1 MDESRR
7 AFLKTAGCAILGAGL
22 GAPIARA
29 VAGAVTADPMP
40 GELKAGRWA
49 IAVNVRK
56 CLQREDCRAC
66 IDACHVAHNVPL
78 IKDPLREI
86 KWIWKEPFKD
96 AFAAETHPHLD
107 KGLSGKNVLVLCN
120 HCDNPPCVRVCPTK
134 ATWKR
139 PDGIVMM
146 DQHRC
151 IGCRYCIV
159 GCPYGS
165 RSFNWQDPR
174 PFITT
179 GIKLDYPTR
188 MKGVV
193 EKCTLCTERL
203 VKGLEPA
210 CVEVC
215 NKVAGPGTMTFGD
228 LRDPSS
234 EVARVLKD
242 GFSIRRK
249 PELGTEP
256 QIFYLV

>member
-1 MDESRR
+1 MDGSRR

-22 GAPIARA
+22 AAPIART
-29 VAGAVTADPMP
+29 VTGAVSEEGTP

-49 IAVNVRK
+49 IVVDVRK
-56 CLQREDCRAC
+56 CLERENCRAC

-78 IKDPLREI
+78 IKDPAHEI

-96 AFAAETHPHLD
+96 TFEAEAHPHLD
-107 KGLSGKNVLVLCN
+107 KGLAAKQVLVLCN

-151 IGCRYCIV
+151 IGCRYCIA

-165 RSFNWQDPR
+165 RSFNWKDPR

-179 GIKLDYPTR
+179 GIKPEYPTR

-193 EKCTLCTERL
+193 EKCTFCTERL
-203 VKGLEPA
+203 LKGLAPA

-228 LRDPSS
+228 IRDPGS
-234 EVARVLKD
+234 EVARVLKS

-249 PELGTEP
+249 PALGTEP

>member
-1 MDESRR
+1 MDENRR
-7 AFLKTAGCAILGAGL
+7 AFLKAAGCAILGAGL
-22 GAPIARA
+22 AAPVARA
-29 VAGAVTADPMP
+29 AAGAVSQESAP
-40 GELKAGRWA
+40 GELTAGRWA
-49 IAVNVRK
+49 IAINVRK

-66 IDACHVAHNVPL
+66 IDACHVAHNVPQ
-78 IKDPLREI
+78 IEDPIREV
-86 KWIWKEPFKD
+86 KWLWKEPFKD
-96 AFAAETHPHLD
+96 TFASATHPHLD
-107 KGLSGKNVLVLCN
+107 KGLADKRVLVLCN

-139 PDGIVMM
+139 QDGIVMM

-179 GIKLDYPTR
+179 GIRPDYPTR
-188 MKGVV
+188 TKGVV
-193 EKCTLCTERL
+193 EKCTFCTERL
-203 VKGLEPA
+203 VKGLPPA

-215 NKVAGPGTMTFGD
+215 NKVSGPGTMTFGD
-228 LRDPSS
+228 IRDPKS
-234 EVARVLKD
+234 EVARALKD

-256 QIFYLV
+256 QIYYLV

>member
-7 AFLKTAGCAILGAGL
+7 TFLKAAGCAILGAGV
-22 GAPIARA
+22 AVPIGRA
-29 VAGAVTADPMP
+29 VAGAVSPETMP
-40 GELKAGRWA
+40 GELTAKRWA
-49 IAVNVRK
+49 IVVNVRK
-56 CLQREDCRAC
+56 CLERVDCRAC
-66 IDACHVAHNVPL
+66 IDACNVAHNVPQ

-86 KWIWKEPFKD
+86 KWIWKESFQNT
-96 AFAAETHPHLD
+96 FGAEAHPYLE
-107 KGLSGKNVLVLCN
+107 KGLVDKNVLVLCN

-151 IGCRYCIV
+151 IGCRYCIA

-179 GIKLDYPTR
+179 GIRPEYPTR

-193 EKCTLCTERL
+193 EKCTFCTERL
-203 VKGLEPA
+203 VKGLPPA

-215 NKVAGPGTMTFGD
+215 NKVAGPGTMMFGD
-228 LRDPSS
+228 IRDPSS
-234 EVARVLKD
+234 EVARALKD